1 MRTTLELADDLLR
14 SAKIAAVERGIT
26 LRELV
31 SQALQ
36 RELNQASSRKP
47 KVRRVAFPI
56 FSSKAPGTMNLAEA
70 DLTRAEEEED
80 RRRHGL
86 PA

>member
-14 SAKIAAVERGIT
+14 SAKIAAVERGMT

-31 SQALQ
+31 AQALQ
-36 RELNQASSRKP
+36 RELKLPTPRRP
-47 KVRRVAFPI
+47 KVRRAAFPI
-56 FSSKAPGTMNLAEA
+56 FGSKAPGTMNLAEA
-70 DLTRAEEEED
+70 DLAQAEEEED